1 MLAAS
6 KLQPRRPDPFLLGI
20 YDHSFIYVRL
30 MMCHGEDVGVHLN
43 VFSTICCQVSTVASS
58 RSSKARGAAGLPW
71 SPSAHGW

>member
-6 KLQPRRPDPFLLGI
+6 KLRPRRPDPFLLGI

-43 VFSTICCQVSTVASS
+43 VFSTICC
-58 RSSKARGAAGLPW
+58 
-71 SPSAHGW
+71 